1 MCVLGLFDASP
12 RAKSPKAGPRTLK
25 QSSIVKIC
33 STSLFEI
40 TLISPS
46 TLLEDHSYWLS
57 NIEVPCPKRMLSQRK
72 NGFGAIDAQSS
83 GRPVWQKSLKLDLL
97 IDVVMLVGS
106 TWYTIV
112 ALGYPS
118 GAGRVPAAVS
128 AVVVFIAIFRVIFD
142 IRKLMMI
149 KPWRRYPDAESQGQ
163 DSRLLSE
170 TPGLPE
176 GVSAGNQG
184 SPHDASLGD
193 LVRQGSVATIEAPEY
208 AEESQMN
215 GLRHSVGWRELMSLG
230 WLLIFL
236 ASTILFG
243 FRIGIPLAGG
253 IYSLV
258 GVRWPKTWQRAV
270 FVVATVV
277 VLYILILA
285 FVDTLH
291 YSFSG
296 II

>member
-1 MCVLGLFDASP
+1 
-12 RAKSPKAGPRTLK
+12 
-25 QSSIVKIC
+25 
-33 STSLFEI
+33 
-40 TLISPS
+40 
-46 TLLEDHSYWLS
+46 
-57 NIEVPCPKRMLSQRK
+57 MLSQRK